1 MRFVISYLLL
11 VCIAACLHP
20 VLAQDKKVTTF
31 ILVRHA
37 EKEANAATMQG
48 GVQNKDTELSE
59 AGKARALRLADML
72 QRQEIAAIYSTNY
85 KRTLNT
91 VNPLAEKLGIK
102 VQQYEPFKEE
112 VILKML
118 EEHRGKTVVIV
129 GHSNNI
135 PWIANYLLGTKQ
147 FGDYDES
154 YYENM
159 LIVNVVEKGV
169 SASTLQIKY

>member
-1 MRFVISYLLL
+1 MKIILNSLLL
-11 VCIAACLHP
+11 VCFAAWMQP
-20 VLAQDKKVTTF
+20 VAAQEKVTTF

-48 GVQNKDTELSE
+48 GVQNKDPELSE
-59 AGKARALRLADML
+59 VGKARALRLADML

-91 VNPLAEKLGIK
+91 VNPLAEKMGLKI
-102 VQQYEPFKEE
+102 QQYEPFKEE
-112 VILKML
+112 AILKML
-118 EEHRGKTVVIV
+118 EEHKGKTIVVV

-135 PWIANYLLGTKQ
+135 PSIANFLLGTKQ

-154 YYENM
+154 YYEN
-159 LIVNVVEKGV
+159 LLVVNVVEKGV

>member
-1 MRFVISYLLL
+1 MKIIRNSLLL
-11 VCIAACLHP
+11 VCFAAWVQPIIA
-20 VLAQDKKVTTF
+20 QGKVTTF

-37 EKEANAATMQG
+37 EKEASAPTMQG
-48 GVQNKDTELSE
+48 AQNKDPELSE

-91 VNPLAEKLGIK
+91 VNPLAEKLSVK

-112 VILKML
+112 AILKML
-118 EEHRGKTVVIV
+118 EEHKGKTIVIV

-159 LIVNVVEKGV
+159 LVVNVVEKGV
-169 SASTLQIKY
+169 NASTLQIKY

>member
-1 MRFVISYLLL
+1 MKIILNSLLL
-11 VCIAACLHP
+11 VCFAAW
-20 VLAQDKKVTTF
+20 AQPIKAQQNKVTTF

-37 EKEANAATMQG
+37 EKEANAETMQG
-48 GVQNKDTELSE
+48 TQNKDPELSE

-85 KRTLNT
+85 KRTRNT
-91 VNPLAEKLGIK
+91 VNPLAEKLGVKI
-102 VQQYEPFKEE
+102 QQYEPFKEAE
-112 VILKML
+112 ILKML
-118 EEHRGKTVVIV
+118 EEHKGKTIVVV

-135 PWIANYLLGTKQ
+135 PWIANLLLNTKQ

-159 LIVNVVEKGV
+159 LVVNVVEKGV
-169 SASTLQIKY
+169 ASTLQIKY

>member
-1 MRFVISYLLL
+1 MKP
-11 VCIAACLHP
+11 AT
-20 VLAQDKKVTTF
+20 AQEKVTTF

-37 EKEANAATMQG
+37 EKEVNAATMQEG
-48 GVQNKDTELSE
+48 AQSKDPELSD

-91 VNPLAEKLGIK
+91 VNPLAEKTGIK
-102 VQQYEPFKEE
+102 IQQYEPFKEDAIVQMME
-112 VILKML
+112 D
-118 EEHRGKTVVIV
+118 HRGKTIVIV

-135 PWIANYLLGTKQ
+135 PWIANLLLGTKQ

-154 YYENM
+154 YYEN
-159 LIVNVVEKGV
+159 LLVVTVVEKGV
-169 SASTLQIKY
+169 NASTLQIKY